1 MNSISPGRASA
12 PQDGEN
18 SVERLQAFM
27 KTHNLSLEDLA
38 KLLRTPPQTLEDW
51 FNDGLSPPA
60 SLLAVMILLE
70 TLPQAWSFF
79 GIDRGQSSG
88 IAPAPLTPEEALR
101 RVRAI

>member
-51 FNDGLSPPA
+51 F
-60 SLLAVMILLE
+60 
-70 TLPQAWSFF
+70 
-79 GIDRGQSSG
+79 
-88 IAPAPLTPEEALR
+88 TPFLCG
-101 RVRAI
+101 AINGFHQTIGYG